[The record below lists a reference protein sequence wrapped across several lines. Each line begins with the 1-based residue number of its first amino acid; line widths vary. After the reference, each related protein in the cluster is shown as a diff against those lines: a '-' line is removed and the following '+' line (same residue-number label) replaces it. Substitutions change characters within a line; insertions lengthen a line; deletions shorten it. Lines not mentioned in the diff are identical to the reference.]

1 MRAQKTCAVCRK
13 NLSAAAFNNSGRT
26 ADGLARACRAC
37 TNARRRERERSGKQR
52 REPAS
57 NLAAMLREGN
67 IQAARE
73 RMRGGEKPQWDWICE
88 TMREGHL
95 ALAERFVESGV
106 EQNVFTM
113 AAMGDLTG
121 LRRRLRR
128 KPADARRAV
137 DMEPCSRDVTPLH
150 VACAS
155 DWKSHGHDRMA
166 TQVEAAR
173 LLKECGADVNAHAHY
188 RGIGD
193 ATPLFC
199 ACWTSENVALVRWL
213 LDGGAIAT
221 DHDLMASLGHF
232 QRHGRGAY
240 DIAEALLDWGLPV
253 DGRVAGDRTPLQAFA
268 HQAAHKT
275 VSWLIAHGA
284 DISARGPG
292 GRTAAHLAAER
303 NTRPTT
309 LAILVDA
316 GADLAIHDD
325 DGHTPLDIARLS
337 EKDRVVEWIE
347 KIRTNG
353 R

>member
-1 MRAQKTCAVCRK
+1 M
-13 NLSAAAFNNSGRT
+13 
-26 ADGLARACRAC
+26 
-37 TNARRRERERSGKQR
+37 RSG
-52 REPAS
+52 E
-57 NLAAMLREGN
+57 L
-67 IQAARE
+67 
-73 RMRGGEKPQWDWICE
+73 PQWDWICE

-95 ALAERFVESGV
+95 AMAEMLVESGV
-106 EQNVFTM
+106 ERNIFTM
-113 AAMGDLTG
+113 AAMGDLAG

-128 KPADARRAV
+128 KPADARLAV
-137 DMEPCSRDVTPLH
+137 DMEPGSRDVTPFH

-155 DWKSHGHDRMA
+155 DWKSHGHDRMGA
-166 TQVEAAR
+166 QVEAAR
-173 LLKECGADVNAHAHY
+173 LLKESGADVNAHAHY
-188 RGIGD
+188 RGIDD

-199 ACWTSENVALVRWL
+199 ACWTSGNVALVRWL
-213 LDGGAIAT
+213 LDHGAIAT
-221 DHDLMASLGHF
+221 DHDLMAGLGHF
-232 QRHGRGAY
+232 QRHGRAAY

-284 DISARGPG
+284 DIGARGPG

-325 DGHTPLDIARLS
+325 DGHTPLDIASLS
-337 EKDRVVEWIE
+337 EKARVVEWIE
-347 KIRTNG
+347 KIRPNV